1 MLRALIDGM
10 VSLVMS
16 LDDGEPPPLQERR
29 EQVRL
34 RCHYPVKVNSGGSTF
49 RSVVTDVGP
58 RGLRLKFVN
67 PMRKGSVTTITYD
80 HEESGRP
87 PVQCR
92 TVWCR
97 KRRFSPDRIAGVEFT
112 GGLEAVTGSWVGQVL
127 EELGFSGNDEGGNP
141 RRWVRADTHFPAR
154 LQLKGGPEL
163 EARVVNL
170 GVGGAQLLSDH
181 ASAEP
186 GTPALLK
193 MGPYEGLPEL
203 EMEAQLLSVA
213 PDELIDG
220 ALWRL
225 RFEHTDP
232 IRVEALGKY
241 VLHMLREK
249 HL

>member
-1 MLRALIDGM
+1 VLRALIDGM
-10 VSLVMS
+10 VSLVMA
-16 LDDGEPPPLQERR
+16 LDEGDPPPLQERR

-34 RCHYPVKVNSGGSTF
+34 RCHYPVKVKMGDTTF

-67 PMRKGSVTTITYD
+67 HMRKGGLTTITYD
-80 HEESGRP
+80 HEESGRA

-112 GGLEAVTGSWVGQVL
+112 EPQEVNGSWVGQVL
-127 EELGFSGNDEGGNP
+127 EELGFTPGDEGNP

-154 LQLKGGPEL
+154 LQVAGSPEL

-181 ASAEP
+181 ASAAP
-186 GTPALLK
+186 GSVARIK
-193 MGPYEGLPEL
+193 MGPWEGLPEL
-203 EMEAQLLSVA
+203 EIEAELLSVA
-213 PDELIDG
+213 PDELVDG
-220 ALWRL
+220 ALWRVK
-225 RFEHTDP
+225 FEHSDP
-232 IRVEALGKY
+232 QKVEALGKY